1 MTAGALVVVAT
12 PIGNLGDLSP
22 RARDELAGADL
33 VCCEDTRR
41 TGKLLQLAGI
51 GTRPLRRVDAHT
63 EGSEAAAV
71 VDRVAAGGRVVLV
84 SDAGTPGISDPGAAV
99 VRAVVAA
106 GLPVVAVPGPVAA
119 VTAVVVSGLD
129 TGRIAL
135 DGFLPRG
142 GPVRSARLAELAVER
157 RTVALYEAPG
167 RVAATLADLAAACG
181 PDRAVAVAREL
192 TKLHEE
198 VWRGPLG
205 EATAWASAHPPRGEV
220 VIVVAGAAPSADRD
234 DDADVRTALSAAR
247 QRGLSPG
254 RAAAEVAAALGRPRR
269 EVYALALRDDE
280 GPGPPSPQDDEG
292 PGAPPSEEGG

>member
-22 RARDELAGADL
+22 RARDELAAADL

-41 TGKLLQLAGI
+41 TGKLLELAGI
-51 GTRPLRRVDAHT
+51 GSRPLRRVDAHT
-63 EGSEAAAV
+63 EGSESDAV
-71 VDRVAAGGRVVLV
+71 VARVAAGERVVLV
-84 SDAGTPGISDPGAAV
+84 SDAGTPGISDPGSVV

-119 VTAVVVSGLD
+119 VAAAVVSGLD
-129 TGRIAL
+129 TARIAL

-142 GPVRSARLAELAVER
+142 GPERSARLAELAVER

-167 RVAATLADLAAACG
+167 RVATTLADLAAACG
-181 PDRAVAVAREL
+181 AEREVAVAREL

-198 VWRGPLG
+198 VWRGPVG
-205 EATAWASAHPPRGEV
+205 EAAAWAEEAAPRGEV
-220 VIVVAGAAPSADRD
+220 VIVVAGAAPAADGD
-234 DDADVRTALSAAR
+234 DDADVRTALRAAR

-254 RAAAEVAAALGRPRR
+254 RAAAEVAAALGRTRR
-269 EVYALALRDDE
+269 EVYALALEDD
-280 GPGPPSPQDDEG
+280 G
-292 PGAPPSEEGG
+292 